1 MCTLNF
7 DCIYIYIYIYLLK
20 LSLTLSS
27 QVSTRCPGIT
37 GTSTVEKEVD
47 VVAEKSL
54 SIHSGPKFPKTKINL
69 IVY

>member
-7 DCIYIYIYIYLLK
+7 NCIYIYLLK
-20 LSLTLSS
+20 LSHTLSS

-47 VVAEKSL
+47 LVAEKSL